1 MGDERKTQ
9 KSKILNPKIWIVVAI
24 LLLAAGQD
32 FIWVGLILLCVYLW
46 WHNRDKDTNM
56 PFGALIVLLIG
67 ITGAAMDLS
76 AKKYAS
82 AILDLILLIVLY
94 GSIKLLANANAKA
107 MHVND
112 DVVEQVKLRNDLIAA
127 LRQQKYEAEDWEKL
141 IPEEN
146 KAFQEWADKKYGLP
160 EMRSFVNEHHVM
172 PALYAQLP
180 AELKDVDPRAY
191 EKAQFDKI
199 LAYIAEAKEKFSA
212 IAESDAYKA
221 PTMSVKLTNQE
232 FLDLLN
238 DKNVLQ
244 VQDKLNDKNV
254 WHVLGKTEKMNMN
267 ETLNAFVS
275 HRMPSFMSY
284 FENVF
289 AYATNIGYYRN
300 QDQLDA
306 KISWPWSKEF
316 GAQVFELDNA
326 RYELKDRYDQ
336 VTAGAEGEKIIASI
350 AEMISKVD
358 ASATVFCGAT
368 LLAPGEKVAAEN
380 DIILICSKG
389 VFTVEVKN
397 WNGDFI
403 IGDDGIVDSETGEAK
418 SENPIAQSKR
428 HANALR
434 KILKGIVQPSDVH
447 PSVFMVNEHCTVEAP
462 TATIPVYVYNT
473 QRTSK
478 LMSDIA
484 KLPVCMDVEKRKNA
498 AAAIENAKTSE
509 RRYAYNFPN
518 FVRLAYQAQYM
529 QDVYSYAQEA
539 QPFYYLHALYLLR
552 NKDPNALIVWQGFC
566 QVKDDPGMQMEHAY
580 VAWSIEPFVTY
591 FDKMAKL
598 AIVCPPQDSQVK
610 DAESEGANI

>member
-9 KSKILNPKIWIVVAI
+9 KSKILNPKIWMVVAI

-32 FIWVGLILLCVYLW
+32 FVWVGLILLCVYLW
-46 WHNRDKDTNM
+46 WRNREKDTNM

-94 GSIKLLANANAKA
+94 GSINLLANANAKA

-127 LRQQKYEAEDWEKL
+127 LHQQKYEAEDWEKL

-199 LAYIAEAKEKFSA
+199 LAYIADAKEKFSA

-221 PTMSVKLTNQE
+221 PTMSLKLTNKE
-232 FLDLLN
+232 FVDLIN
-238 DKNVLQ
+238 DHNVLRMQ
-244 VQDKLNDKNV
+244 KPEFQMSMPTALDTFEDG
-254 WHVLGKTEKMNMN
+254 HT
-267 ETLNAFVS
+267 AFY
-275 HRMPSFMSY
+275 FSY
-284 FENVF
+284 FSNIF
-289 AYATNIGYYRN
+289 SYAKKLGYYSDSDHLSVRIA
-300 QDQLDA
+300 L
-306 KISWPWSKEF
+306 PWWGEHNVQVADERQACSDLAPRY
-316 GAQVFELDNA
+316 AQVA
-326 RYELKDRYDQ
+326 
-336 VTAGAEGEKIIASI
+336 AGIDGERVISKI

-358 ASATVFCGAT
+358 ASATVLCGAT

-380 DIILICSKG
+380 DIIIICSKG
-389 VFTVEVKN
+389 VFTIEVKN
-397 WNGDFI
+397 WRGNFI
-403 IGDDGIVDSETGEAK
+403 IGDNGIVDSETGEAK

-428 HANALR
+428 HASVLK
-434 KILKGIVQPSDVH
+434 KILKGIVQPSDIH
-447 PSVFMVNEHCTVEAP
+447 PSVFMVNDHCAVEAP
-462 TATIPVYVYNT
+462 TATIPVYVYSE

-484 KLPVCMDVEKRKNA
+484 KLPVCMDVEKREKA
-498 AAAIENAKTSE
+498 AAAIEKSKTSE
-509 RRYAYNFPN
+509 RRYTYEFPN
-518 FVRLAYQAQYM
+518 FIQFAYQARYM
-529 QDVYSYAQEA
+529 YNVYSYAKKA
-539 QPFYYLHALYLLR
+539 QPFYYLHAIYR
-552 NKDPNALIVWQGFC
+552 MHDSENDIPALSGIERCTEQ
-566 QVKDDPGMQMEHAY
+566 DDPAVQPKLLEQAVWY
-580 VAWSIEPFVTY
+580 IEPVITY
-591 FDKMAKL
+591 FEKMAMAYSEENNQAGDL
-598 AIVCPPQDSQVK
+598 DSK
-610 DAESEGANI
+610 PKESEA

>member
-9 KSKILNPKIWIVVAI
+9 KSKILNPKILIAAVI
-24 LLLAAGQD
+24 LLLAAGQY
-32 FIWVGLILLCVYLW
+32 FVAAGLGLLCVYLW
-46 WHNRDKDTNM
+46 WRNRDKDTNI

-67 ITGAAMDLS
+67 ITGAAKDFS
-76 AKKYAS
+76 EKKYAS

-107 MHVND
+107 MHAND
-112 DVVEQVKLRNDLIAA
+112 DAADQVKLRNDLIAA

-146 KAFQEWADKKYGLP
+146 KAFQEWADKKYRLP
-160 EMRSFVNEHHVM
+160 EMRAFVNEHHVM

-199 LAYIAEAKEKFSA
+199 LAHIEEAKEKFSA
-212 IAESDAYKA
+212 VAESDAYKA
-221 PTMSVKLTNQE
+221 PTMSIKLTNQE

-238 DKNVLQ
+238 DKNVLKA
-244 VQDKLNDKNV
+244 QDKNLQ
-254 WHVLGKTEKMNMN
+254 MNMLD
-267 ETLNAFVS
+267 TLSAFENQ
-275 HRMPSFMSY
+275 RMASFMHY
-284 FENVF
+284 FEDVF
-289 AYATNIGYYRN
+289 TYAKNIGYYSD
-300 QDQLDA
+300 QDQLDER
-306 KISWPWSKEF
+306 ISLPWAKEF
-316 GAQVFELDNA
+316 DTQSAELFDA
-326 RYELKDRYDQ
+326 RNELADRYDQ
-336 VTAGAEGEKIIASI
+336 VTAGAEGEKIISNI
-350 AEMISKVD
+350 AEIISKVD

-368 LLAPGEKVAAEN
+368 LLAPGDKVAAEN
-380 DIILICSKG
+380 DIILVCSKG
-389 VFTVEVKN
+389 VFTIEVKN

-403 IGDDGIVDSETGEAK
+403 IGDNGIVDSETGEAK

-428 HANALR
+428 HANVLR

-498 AAAIENAKTSE
+498 AAAIEKAKTSE

-518 FVRLAYQAQYM
+518 FIRLAYQAQYM

-539 QPFYYLHALYLLR
+539 QPFYYLHALYLM
-552 NKDPNALIVWQGFC
+552 KGDPNIFLVWQGFC
-566 QVKDDPGMQMEHAY
+566 QVKDDPGMQMEHPY
-580 VAWSIEPFVTY
+580 VVWGRMEPFVTY
-591 FDKMAKL
+591 FDKMTKL
-598 AIVCPPQDSQVK
+598 AMACPPQDSQARS
-610 DAESEGANI
+610 AESKGPNI